1 MDGLLFV
8 NGEKMVWSSH
18 DMVWKFDWV
27 REELGSMVFEVSG
40 VMDQRYGLTAMSDV
54 VGSVSIEW
62 RQRGMPGFSLVSVF
76 MGLLFP
82 FLFTDDRYYFRVRLF
97 K

>member
-1 MDGLLFV
+1 
-8 NGEKMVWSSH
+8 
-18 DMVWKFDWV
+18 
-27 REELGSMVFEVSG
+27 
-40 VMDQRYGLTAMSDV
+40 MDQRYGLTAMSDV
-54 VGSVSIEW
+54 VGSVSVEW